1 MKKTRKTLLI
11 AFLLLLLMLIYV
23 YVCAIDAIPKNAIVF
38 QGETLNVRTIF
49 GINLVAKDQEY
60 EAILTSTSVE
70 NNSKE
75 QELGAADLEVKLF
88 NTITVKNVSVSV
100 IERANVI
107 PIGNVAGLKLYT
119 NGALVVGMSEIKGI
133 DNEKHKPYKDSGI
146 EEGDMI
152 VKINDTTINNTNEL
166 IEVVNKSDGKE
177 VEITYVRNGETL
189 NCSITP
195 VKTSST
201 EYKLGLWVRDSAAG
215 IGTITYYDPSSKKF
229 AALGHGITDIDTGEL
244 INVANGEFVTT
255 KILSIVKGL
264 VGSPGKIQG
273 SIDSQ
278 KTIGTIY
285 KNSNLGVYGI
295 LTDIS
300 TLNIDT
306 SKKIPVATR
315 NEIKL
320 GEATIL
326 CSIDGQEA
334 KEYKVE
340 IEKIYLKNDYDNKS
354 MLIKVTDEELINKT
368 GGIIQGMSGCPIIQ
382 NGKFVGAI
390 TNVLVNDPTRGYGVF
405 GDIMLK
411 EMNF

>member
-1 MKKTRKTLLI
+1 MKKFLKILTVSILITILL
-11 AFLLLLLMLIYV
+11 
-23 YVCAIDAIPKNAIVF
+23 YVCNIDNIPNNIVLFEGENLEISKLLGIKTEIEKLETIETSSNINGQSKTAKVNVKIGNINVKNIDV
-38 QGETLNVRTIF
+38 NIM
-49 GINLVAKDQEY
+49 
-60 EAILTSTSVE
+60 
-70 NNSKE
+70 SKE
-75 QELGAADLEVKLF
+75 VIIPSGEL
-88 NTITVKNVSVSV
+88 I
-100 IERANVI
+100 
-107 PIGNVAGLKLYT
+107 GLKLYT
-119 NGALVVGMSEIKGI
+119 NGVLVVGMSEIDG
-133 DNEKHKPYKDSGI
+133 EKPYKDSGI
-146 EEGDMI
+146 EEGDRI
-152 VKINDTTINNTNEL
+152 IKINEKTIDSTNDL
-166 IEVVNKSDGKE
+166 INEVNKSK
-177 VEITYVRNGETL
+177 GETL
-189 NCSITP
+189 NIEYVRDGKSIMTSIKP
-195 VKTSST
+195 IKTDKK
-201 EYKLGLWVRDSAAG
+201 EYKIGLWVRDAAAG
-215 IGTITYYDPSSKKF
+215 VGTLTFMDPKTNMF

-382 NGKFVGAI
+382 NGKFVGSL
-390 TNVLVNDPTRGYGVF
+390 THVLVNNPKEGYAVF

-411 EMNF
+411 QAKEVN